1 MKRRVCAAKAQI
13 PMNKSQECPRRTR
26 RSALQVL
33 FRHGGPG
40 SARAVLAATA
50 GLLFALPMSGA
61 TTPVEV
67 VLEPVRAMTV
77 SAPVDGV
84 LAQVAVE
91 EGDTVGAGDLLIEFE
106 HGEENLQ
113 VERAAEVLR
122 KREFD
127 FRGAQQLFTENMT
140 SETETLEKEIELKV
154 ARIDHA
160 QAVERRDR
168 RIVRAVQ
175 AGTVVERHH
184 VAGEYVERGEPLLAM
199 VDQSEL
205 DARFYVPPEVGLKLQ
220 GGTTAWLHVPQVKAT
235 RRGRIVF
242 IDPQVDP
249 SSGLMRGRARVD
261 NTDGVIK
268 PGLRGWLSLSETQPA
283 QWP

>member
-1 MKRRVCAAKAQI
+1 MLAMSAIAA
-13 PMNKSQECPRRTR
+13 
-26 RSALQVL
+26 
-33 FRHGGPG
+33 
-40 SARAVLAATA
+40 AAA
-50 GLLFALPMSGA
+50 
-61 TTPVEV
+61 PVEV

-84 LAQVAVE
+84 LAKVAVE
-91 EGDTVGAGDLLIEFE
+91 EGDPVNPGDLLIAFE

-175 AGTVVERHH
+175 PGTIVERHH

-205 DARFYVPPEVGLKLQ
+205 DARFYVRPEVGLKLQ

-235 RRGRIVF
+235 RRCHIVF

-261 NTDGVIK
+261 NTDGAIK
-268 PGLRGWLSLSETQPA
+268 PGLRGWLSLTETEPT

>member
-1 MKRRVCAAKAQI
+1 MLFVAPAMAA
-13 PMNKSQECPRRTR
+13 
-26 RSALQVL
+26 
-33 FRHGGPG
+33 
-40 SARAVLAATA
+40 AA
-50 GLLFALPMSGA
+50 
-61 TTPVEV
+61 PVEV

-84 LAQVAVE
+84 LAKVAVE
-91 EGDTVGAGDLLIEFE
+91 EGDTVKPGDLLVEFE

-127 FRGAQQLFTENMT
+127 YRGAQQLFTENMT
-140 SETETLEKEIELKV
+140 SETDTLEKEIELKV

-175 AGTVVERHH
+175 PGTVVERHH

-205 DARFYVPPEVGLKLQ
+205 DARFYVAPEVGLQLRHDA
-220 GGTTAWLHVPQVKAT
+220 TVWLHVPQVGAT
-235 RRGRIVF
+235 RRCRIVF

-268 PGLRGWLSLSETQPA
+268 PGLRGWLSLTKNQPDR
-283 QWP
+283 WP